1 MNEIR
6 QQSEVQIGN
15 LVCIYANVALSIAD
29 LLPNDVEKLD
39 ISEKNRIIL
48 PPPHLLIMCLV
59 FEKVMYKGFPGYK
72 YHN

>member
-39 ISEKNRIIL
+39 ISEKNES
-48 PPPHLLIMCLV
+48 
-59 FEKVMYKGFPGYK
+59 F
-72 YHN
+72 YHPLTC